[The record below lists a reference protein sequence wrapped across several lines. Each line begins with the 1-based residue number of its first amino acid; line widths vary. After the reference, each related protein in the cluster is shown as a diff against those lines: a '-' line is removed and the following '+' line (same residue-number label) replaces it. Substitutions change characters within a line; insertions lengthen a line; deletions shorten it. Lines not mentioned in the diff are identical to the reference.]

1 MEVPSTIPSSL
12 PASSPGSPGSAS
24 AAATGG
30 DVQQAA
36 AIPYRLDPEGNLWVM
51 LITNHRGEWIV
62 PKGMI
67 DANRTA
73 EQTALNE
80 SLEEAGI
87 TGTLDAERLGTFN
100 YTKYGVTLN
109 VAVMGMRVER
119 VLVRWLEQADREREW
134 FGYAEALERLARPDL
149 RRLLRVLHE
158 RVTGKSKATAA

>member
-1 MEVPSTIPSSL
+1 MEVPSVIPPSL
-12 PASSPGSPGSAS
+12 STAATGSAS
-24 AAATGG
+24 NSPAVGA

-36 AIPYRLDPEGNLWVM
+36 AIPYRLDPDGNLWVM

-87 TGTLDAERLGTFN
+87 TGTLDAERLGTFR
-100 YTKYGVTLN
+100 YTKYGVSLN
-109 VAVMGMRVER
+109 VAVLGMRVER

-134 FGYAEALERLARPDL
+134 FGYTEAMERLTRPDL
-149 RRLLRVLHE
+149 RRLLRVLHD
-158 RVTGKSKATAA
+158 RVTGKPKATAA